1 MRCWSGE
8 EVLLG
13 RVSMITLLYPCLTHV
28 FRLTEGKPMTQAA
41 LLSIQGLKHLPPRHW
56 GSLVSLSCIF
66 CLTLIG
72 QPCMPYSFKGPVSLS
87 SCSAHMKNSI
97 LQCYHTGACGHTQ
110 EWPSTCLG
118 GSELNGGGCLFSL
131 TLIRHPTIPSLLFI
145 TSLVTPVLTSSLEA
159 KQISSREGTH
169 PSWEHNQTLRMIL
182 LKRYSL
188 NFGEENQ
195 VSILLIIP
203 EAEEGKE
210 VGFPHEHWV
219 LSMLL
224 VLLWLQMVN
233 EECHP
238 IHPVIA
244 CLTRW
249 APGVPCWERGPLS
262 IQPKQID

>member
-1 MRCWSGE
+1 
-8 EVLLG
+8 
-13 RVSMITLLYPCLTHV
+13 MITLLYPCLTHV

-41 LLSIQGLKHLPPRHW
+41 LLSIQGLDQHLPPRHW
-56 GSLVSLSCIF
+56 GCLVSLSYIF

-118 GSELNGGGCLFSL
+118 GSELGGGGSVFPRFDSASHYS
-131 TLIRHPTIPSLLFI
+131 ISSVY
-145 TSLVTPVLTSSLEA
+145 TSLVIPALTSSLEA
-159 KQISSREGTH
+159 KQISSREGAH

-182 LKRYSL
+182 LKPYSL
-188 NFGEENQ
+188 NFREENQ

-203 EAEEGKE
+203 AAGEGKE

-219 LSMLL
+219 LSMFL

-249 APGVPCWERGPLS
+249 APGVWCWERGPLS